1 MIVTFVIVLAALVAT
16 GAAVTAVAVPR
27 IIQQNSAEG
36 RFVDVPGGHMHVV
49 ELGAARAGEPAI
61 VMVHGASGNLED
73 LRPLGEL
80 LKAHRV
86 ILIDRPG
93 HGWSDRPGGAED
105 ASPARQAAL
114 ISQALTGMGVNKVIL
129 VAHSL
134 GGAVATAFALAEPK
148 RVAGLV
154 LLAPVTHPWP
164 GGIAWYYTLTSTPLI
179 GPLFAFTIA
188 PPIGLVVLPKA
199 VEGVFAPKPAPPD
212 YAEKTKAYLVLR
224 PSEFIANA
232 QDVSA
237 LLDFVKQQSPR
248 YGELKMPVAIFSGD
262 SDDVVSVNIH
272 SRAFAKQVP
281 QTQLT
286 VPPGVGHMPHYA
298 EPEMIAAAI
307 DRMARGH

>member
-1 MIVTFVIVLAALVAT
+1 MNLGLSEEQRLLRDSVERLVADT
-16 GAAVTAVAVPR
+16 SSIEERRRIAASTADE
-27 IIQQNSAEG
+27 SAASWK
-36 RFVDVPGGHMHVV
+36 RYA
-49 ELGAARAGEPAI
+49 ELGWLALPIAET
-61 VMVHGASGNLED
+61 HG
-73 LRPLGEL
+73 
-80 LKAHRV
+80 
-86 ILIDRPG
+86 
-93 HGWSDRPGGAED
+93 
-105 ASPARQAAL
+105 
-114 ISQALTGMGVNKVIL
+114 
-129 VAHSL
+129 
-134 GGAVATAFALAEPK
+134 
-148 RVAGLV
+148 GLV

-307 DRMARGH
+307 DRMARGN